1 MMALLFINDIVLRN
15 PREQA
20 NAIKNSLRK
29 CGWLEY
35 ETIEDDFIE
44 LFSLYQQS
52 YLDQEL
58 LQTIKVRRKA
68 GLIDEIDLDNEMSE
82 AERESYLSELR
93 SKNNLIYTSK
103 KINEYVKVSLK

>member
-1 MMALLFINDIVLRN
+1 MIDLLFINDIVLRN

-52 YLDQEL
+52 FLD
-58 LQTIKVRRKA
+58 
-68 GLIDEIDLDNEMSE
+68 
-82 AERESYLSELR
+82 
-93 SKNNLIYTSK
+93 
-103 KINEYVKVSLK
+103 